1 MVVAGV
7 FLKSNY
13 SRIVTLSG
21 TRKNH
26 CLLAKKV
33 NKLDLPK
40 NPVKD
45 DVEVFSQAFKAFC
58 VDNAIDKVVVNRRA
72 TSGQGAGGAGTF
84 LIEGVLLAISPAP
97 IEFVHSATIRATE
110 RKQQAFKSLRP
121 ATADLGKAYDLAF
134 EGLS

>member
-1 MVVAGV
+1 MIVAGV
-7 FLKSNY
+7 FLKSNFA
-13 SRIVTLSG
+13 RIVTLSG
-21 TRKNH
+21 TRKMH
-26 CLLAKKV
+26 TLLAVKF

-40 NPVKD
+40 HPTKD

-84 LIEGVLLAISPAP
+84 LTEGVLLAISPAP
-97 IEFVHSATIRATE
+97 VEFVYSATIRATD
-110 RKQQAFKSLRP
+110 RKQPALKSAKP
-121 ATADLGKAYDLAF
+121 TTVDLGKAFDLAF